1 MNLKSF
7 AQRMNNC
14 LNDDRPPGTHCK
26 LAPAGFCK
34 GRQRYTCR
42 KDRGGCG
49 KSYMDNAN
57 PVGRPVVDDGL
68 TTADRVRKCLGNMG
82 TSGTGKTWYVAR
94 SQAAHPKDAIVAV
107 SLGTRRSVRADYPE
121 YSIALLSGYPAQM
134 RRWIVEMFNVP
145 MY

>member
-1 MNLKSF
+1 MTS
-7 AQRMNNC
+7 NC
-14 LNDDRPPGTHCK
+14 LNDDRATQAPCK

-34 GRQRYTCR
+34 GRQRYACR

-49 KSYMDNAN
+49 KSSMDNAN

-68 TTADRVRKCLGNMG
+68 SKVDRVRKCLGNMG

-94 SQAAHPKDAIVAV
+94 SRTTYSKSAIVAV
-107 SLGTRRSVRADYPE
+107 SLGTSRSTCADYPKC
-121 YSIALLSGYPAQM
+121 SISLLSSYPART
-134 RRWIVEMFNVP
+134 RRWIIEKFEIP

>member
-1 MNLKSF
+1 MT
-7 AQRMNNC
+7 NNC
-14 LNDDRPPGTHCK
+14 LNEDRTPETHCK
-26 LAPAGFCK
+26 LAPAGFCN

-49 KSYMDNAN
+49 KSYMDDAN

-82 TSGTGKTWYVAR
+82 TSGTGKTWYVVR
-94 SQAAHPKDAIVAV
+94 DRMTYSESAIVAV

-121 YSIALLSGYPAQM
+121 CSIVLLSTYPAQM
-134 RRWIVEMFNVP
+134 RRWIVKKFDVP